1 MAPPHHRGPRRIGV
15 AEAPA
20 VTAPPAVHDP
30 PIDVSDLSALVRA
43 YYGPDGPPAE
53 PATAVRNAKITL
65 TRQHPN
71 DFPDRQLQVFL
82 NGEEWCRIRSGEA
95 ITRELA
101 PGPYQVKVFNTM
113 FTKTLDVD
121 LRPGEHVRLRCSNG
135 FPTAGWFLMLFLHV
149 TYLRVRLERE
159 ASA

>member
-1 MAPPHHRGPRRIGV
+1 MARFHWRPRRIGV
-15 AEAPA
+15 AD
-20 VTAPPAVHDP
+20 APPVAAP
-30 PIDVSDLSALVRA
+30 PLVDDSPFDVNDLAALHRA
-43 YYGPDGPPAE
+43 YYGPAVPPEE
-53 PATAVRNAKITL
+53 PATAVRSAKITL

-82 NGEEWCRIRSGEA
+82 NGEEWCRIRSGES

-101 PGPYQVKVFNTM
+101 PGPYQVKAFNTM
-113 FTKTLDVD
+113 FTKTLDVH

-149 TYLRVRLERE
+149 TYLRVHLERE
-159 ASA
+159 PSV

>member
-1 MAPPHHRGPRRIGV
+1 MARHHRRPHRVGV
-15 AEAPA
+15 AEP
-20 VTAPPAVHDP
+20 PPASTPPRVDDP
-30 PIDVSDLSALVRA
+30 TVDVDDLSALARA
-43 YYGPDGPPAE
+43 FHGPAGPPAE
-53 PATAVRNAKITL
+53 PATAVRSATITL

-82 NGEEWCRIRSGEA
+82 NGEEWCRIRSGESL
-95 ITRELA
+95 TRELA

-113 FTKTLDVD
+113 FSRTLDVH

-149 TYLRVRLERE
+149 TYLRVYLERE
-159 ASA
+159 PSV

>member
-1 MAPPHHRGPRRIGV
+1 MARQFRVPRRIGV
-15 AEAPA
+15 ADPPVA
-20 VTAPPAVHDP
+20 APPAADEAP
-30 PIDVSDLSALVRA
+30 FDVDDLRALFRA
-43 YYGPDGPPAE
+43 YHGPDEPPAA
-53 PATAVRNAKITL
+53 PATAVRRATITL

-82 NGEEWCRIRSGEA
+82 NGEEWCRIRSGES

-101 PGPYQVKVFNTM
+101 PGPYQVKAFNTL
-113 FTKTLDVD
+113 FTKTLEVN

-149 TYLRVRLERE
+149 TYLRVHLERE
-159 ASA
+159 PSE